1 MVKRY
6 HSAMARR
13 LGRNIAAY
21 RRRAA
26 LTQEQ
31 LAYRIDVEIATI
43 SRYETA
49 AALPSLV
56 TLERLAHTLHCSVAQ
71 LLDEKAPTRSAEI
84 ERVEAMIEP
93 LDLDER
99 ALVVNLLESAVAFV
113 RQRKVGRPRKRPAK
127 DSIDISITGVTRG
140 DVIEGNAA
148 NVDTSL
154 DIAAADYV
162 EDDTVKAGVAD
173 DPSCKH
179 LPTN

>member
-71 LLDEKAPTRSAEI
+71 LLEEKTPTRSAEI

-127 DSIDISITGVTRG
+127 EASSAPGKDAD
-140 DVIEGNAA
+140 NAA
-148 NVDTSL
+148 DG
-154 DIAAADYV
+154 DIPALSSDYV
-162 EDDTVKAGVAD
+162 DEDVDRAGLATD
-173 DPSCKH
+173 ASGKCP
-179 LPTN
+179 PTN

>member
-1 MVKRY
+1 
-6 HSAMARR
+6 MARR

-21 RRRAA
+21 RRRAT

-113 RQRKVGRPRKRPAK
+113 RLRKVGRPRKRPAK
-127 DSIDISITGVTRG
+127 DAADLSHTRATQG
-140 DVIEGNAA
+140 DVIEGDAA
-148 NVDTSL
+148 NADAGL
-154 DIAAADYV
+154 DVVAAHYV
-162 EDDTVKAGVAD
+162 EDEVVKADTAD
-173 DPSCKH
+173 DPAGKP